1 MRPIVKCP
9 CAYASNAGH
18 DRDNLTAAHDRGIE
32 ASLLVLPCV
41 RVVFALVAQW
51 IEHGS
56 PKAGVGGSIPLWG
69 TIEKVRP
76 SSTNTAGP
84 HYCFI
89 RDMRELIG

>member
-1 MRPIVKCP
+1 MKPIVKCP

-32 ASLLVLPCV
+32 ASRLVPPCV

-69 TIEKVRP
+69 TFLYRP
-76 SSTNTAGP
+76 LTCVYAG
-84 HYCFI
+84 
-89 RDMRELIG
+89 